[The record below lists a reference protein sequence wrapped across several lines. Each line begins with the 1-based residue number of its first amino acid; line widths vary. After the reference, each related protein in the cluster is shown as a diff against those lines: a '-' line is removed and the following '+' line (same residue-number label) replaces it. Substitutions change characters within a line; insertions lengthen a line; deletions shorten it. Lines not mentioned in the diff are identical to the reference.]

1 MELSKGMRLGALIAN
16 TANSNNNHGIYL
28 NDSSNN
34 NTISDNHLTDNEVG
48 IVANYSENQIYDN
61 YINDRSAPQVPFIA
75 PVLTVIILG
84 MASIFLKRK

>member
-1 MELSKGMRLGALIAN
+1 MSERNMELSKGMRLGALIAN

-34 NTISDNHLTDNEVG
+34 NTISDNHLST
-48 IVANYSENQIYDN
+48 
-61 YINDRSAPQVPFIA
+61 PHVPFIA
-75 PVLTVIILG
+75 PVLTLIILG